1 MIRGMAPQRSEKLRE
16 WIFFQFIFSI
26 ISSTVP
32 VPSGIFIPVFKIG
45 AALGRAV
52 GEAMALWFPT
62 GVRYGGIITPII
74 PGKSN
79 YRTLHRGST
88 LWRITIAKYQAGEA
102 KK

>member
-1 MIRGMAPQRSEKLRE
+1 M
-16 WIFFQFIFSI
+16 
-26 ISSTVP
+26 P

-74 PGKSN
+74 PGNLIKHLQLFIIHIN
-79 YRTLHRGST
+79 LFFLLH
-88 LWRITIAKYQAGEA
+88 
-102 KK
+102 

>member
-1 MIRGMAPQRSEKLRE
+1 MALQKSEKLRK

-74 PGKSN
+74 PGRSN
-79 YRTLHRGST
+79 PIQYDVGMLLCGALRPQNVKR
-88 LWRITIAKYQAGEA
+88 

>member
-1 MIRGMAPQRSEKLRE
+1 MEIPTFIYLF
-16 WIFFQFIFSI
+16 IFQFVFSI

-52 GEAMALWFPT
+52 GEGMALWFPT

-74 PGKSN
+74 PG
-79 YRTLHRGST
+79 RVT
-88 LWRITIAKYQAGEA
+88 RI
-102 KK
+102 

>member
-1 MIRGMAPQRSEKLRE
+1 MIKTKKNRRNGL
-16 WIFFQFIFSI
+16 WFQFIFSI

-74 PGKSN
+74 PGIFN
-79 YRTLHRGST
+79 
-88 LWRITIAKYQAGEA
+88 
-102 KK
+102 